1 VEINYRGTLIDGTE
15 LESSEAGK
23 SATFKVATVI
33 PGWKEALK
41 LMPVGSKWQLFVP
54 PELGYSERG
63 SDRIPPNSILIFEV
77 ELISIK

>member
-54 PELGYSERG
+54 PELVIASAARTV
-63 SDRIPPNSILIFEV
+63 SRQTASSSLK
-77 ELISIK
+77 LS